1 MKVAFPA
8 GFAAF
13 YSGNLN
19 SRRRR
24 ASVFPDWLAQ
34 LAGAISDCPLWEL
47 ARRSMWAS

>member
-1 MKVAFPA
+1 RVEVDRVRMKVAFPA

-24 ASVFPDWLAQ
+24 ASVFPD
-34 LAGAISDCPLWEL
+34 
-47 ARRSMWAS
+47 